1 MKLSSRNMLEKLRRL
16 RSSAPTPLAELP
28 MQGKNH
34 SDEHGKGGALNREIK
49 ANEATRVIDDLG
61 LPPQPGP
68 VPRNPIPT
76 TIPASVDLPQPAR
89 GSVQEQTR
97 IETSAQPQTRFIGA
111 YASAPAVQPAA
122 QDKKMMAHGSAGMAD
137 SMGSMGPVVGWLV
150 VIAGPGRGRY
160 RQIGEGSNPIGRA
173 STQRIPLDFGDD
185 AISSEKQAYLIYDP
199 QQRDFLLVPNL
210 ERSNL
215 VSLNG
220 TRVMIP
226 ATLKAGDIIAMGQ
239 TKLYFQPLC
248 GPNFDWS
255 ETNKPAMTSG

>member
-1 MKLSSRNMLEKLRRL
+1 
-16 RSSAPTPLAELP
+16 

-34 SDEHGKGGALNREIK
+34 SDDAGKGGAVNREVK
-49 ANEATRVIDDLG
+49 ANEATRVIDDTG

-68 VPRNPIPT
+68 VPRQAAAVT
-76 TIPASVDLPQPAR
+76 APADGGVAQQRPSL
-89 GSVQEQTR
+89 QEQTR
-97 IETSAQPQTRFIGA
+97 IESPPQPQTRFIGA
-111 YASAPAVQPAA
+111 YAAEASAPVA
-122 QDKKMMAHGSAGMAD
+122 QDKKMMAHAGTPAVEHA
-137 SMGSMGPVVGWLV
+137 GPVVGWLV
-150 VIAGPGRGRY
+150 VIAGPGRGRF
-160 RQIGEGSNPIGRA
+160 RPIGEGSNPIGRA
-173 STQRIPLDFGDD
+173 PNQRIPLDFGDD

-220 TRVMIP
+220 SRVTGAMP
-226 ATLKAGDIIAMGQ
+226 LKSGDVIAMGQ

-255 ETNKPAMTSG
+255 EGNKPPMPAA